1 MTNDN
6 NNNNANT
13 TTTNN
18 VRSRNARAMNND
30 RFTLCDVARACN
42 VNEKI
47 ARRRMRN
54 AIARNDARV
63 ALLHELRNDNDAR
76 VRYEFARDEYDVV
89 RSIIARD

>member
-1 MTNDN
+1 MNNNDN
-6 NNNNANT
+6 NNNNANA
-13 TTTNN
+13 TNN

-54 AIARNDARV
+54 AIARNDARI
-63 ALLHELRNDNDAR
+63 ASLHELRNDNDAR
-76 VRYEFARDEYDVV
+76 VRYEYTRDEYDVV